1 MAESGSRG
9 LLPTLHVRG
18 ESASKELSPINSEKL
33 LSSLAF
39 NQAILIHIIWVR
51 SQSYNKRPRT

>member
-9 LLPTLHVRG
+9 LLPTLHVRAD
-18 ESASKELSPINSEKL
+18 SASKELPPIHSEKL

-39 NQAILIHIIWVR
+39 NQVILIHIIWVR
-51 SQSYNKRPRT
+51 SVCKT